1 MTHRPPDVTLGQVLR
16 QARQIAGFSIRELET
31 LTGVG
36 RMTISRLETD
46 AHVTPPTA
54 QDLSRLGQ
62 ALELDEVQ
70 LFTLAGVPAPRLLT
84 SLDVMLRT
92 EYGLPPEAVREAKQQ
107 IAALVARYGAR
118 TPSQRNLDK
127 NIT

>member
-1 MTHRPPDVTLGQVLR
+1 MTHRPLDVTLGQILR
-16 QARQIAGFSIRELET
+16 QARQAAGFSIRELEA

-70 LFTLAGVPAPRLLT
+70 LFALAGVPAPRQLT
-84 SLDVMLRT
+84 SLDAMLRT
-92 EYGLPPEAVREAKQQ
+92 EYGLPPAAITEARQQ
-107 IAALVARYGAR
+107 LQAIIEKYDHGG
-118 TPSQRNLDK
+118 
-127 NIT
+127 